1 MFRKLITSAG
11 EAFSN
16 IRANFFHTLLSVL
29 GIVIGVSALVAI
41 LSLIDGMEEF
51 AHEQISKTTTLES
64 VIIQNDNYSTVDGV
78 RMKKDSFALIDY
90 AKFVNL
96 SKAITVPST
105 RSFIQSTQVGKV
117 KLLSNDSIRGSRIVF
132 VSEANRPDTDL
143 VEGRWFEAQDIVGKK
158 QVAVITKNLANN
170 LKKDKIVGQLLEY
183 KGRTLEVVGVV
194 NEKDNLSKVFA
205 PFSLLTVEELKSHTP
220 TIALL
225 APSVELVPEIK
236 EQSTDW
242 LKAEYGDNMDDF
254 SVITNEM
261 RVAQANKGFLLF
273 RIVMGLIVGI
283 SVIVGGIGVMN
294 VLIISVTERTKEIGV
309 RKAVG
314 AKRLDI
320 MIQFIAESITISA
333 FGSFLGLILG
343 VLGTL
348 AIVPIIKAI
357 TEAPFQAAFTGNTLL
372 VISIVA
378 LLVGV
383 IFGTY
388 PAMKAS
394 RLDPVEAIRHE

>member
-1 MFRKLITSAG
+1 MLRKLITSAG

-16 IRANFFHTLLSVL
+16 IKANFFHTLLSVL

-64 VIIQNDNYSTVDGV
+64 VIIQNDIYSTVDGV
-78 RMKKDSFALIDY
+78 RMKKDSFAIIDY
-90 AKFVNL
+90 PQFVNL
-96 SKAITVPST
+96 SKAITVPNT

-117 KLLSNDSIRGSRIVF
+117 KLLSNDSIRGCRIVF

-143 VEGRWFEAQDIVGKK
+143 VEGRWFETNDIVDKK
-158 QVAVITKNLANN
+158 QVAVITKNLADN
-170 LKKDKIVGQLLEY
+170 LKKDKIIGQPLEY
-183 KGRTLEVVGVV
+183 KERVLEVVGIV
-194 NEKDNLSKVFA
+194 NDKDNLSKVFA
-205 PFSLLTVEELKSHTP
+205 PISLLSAEELKNQTP
-220 TIALL
+220 TIAFL
-225 APSVELVPEIK
+225 ASSVELVPEIK
-236 EQSTDW
+236 KQSTDW
-242 LKAEYGDNMDDF
+242 LKAQYGDGADDF
-254 SVITNEM
+254 RVITNEM

-314 AKRLDI
+314 AKRFDI
-320 MIQFIAESITISA
+320 LVQFIAESITISA

-388 PAMKAS
+388 PALKAS
-394 RLDPVEAIRHE
+394 KLDPVEAIRHE